1 MCAKYVGLC
10 IFIAIIHK
18 EFIALENWGEIVS
31 ERGDYEDLLPKFAV
45 YKYG

>member
-1 MCAKYVGLC
+1 MASKFTVYKYR
-10 IFIAIIHK
+10 
-18 EFIALENWGEIVS
+18 ENWGEIVS